1 MFAYRP
7 AEPLINSPFVKA
19 SFLLCCVLTLAAC
32 GGGGGSDTPANN
44 NATNQ
49 PPTNVALTTV
59 QASSSDVID
68 VAWSLAKDDKTIA
81 STLTYQ
87 VHLSET
93 AGFSPSSETLKFS
106 QKGAVAT
113 QLTGLKPATA
123 YRLKLVVIDDD
134 GAQTVSAEKTVTTPN
149 INVVNQSPMNVTLTT
164 VQATSPTVV
173 NASWGAASDD
183 TTAASQLTYEVH
195 MAEGGDFIP
204 SASSLKFSGKN
215 VLTTQVTGLKAA
227 TAYTVKLVAIDAQGL
242 SSTSS
247 GVSVTTQNI
256 AAENKA
262 PTNVALSTVQATS
275 PTAVN
280 VYWWTASDDT
290 TAVSQLTYEVHMAE
304 GGDFSPSASSLKFS
318 GKDVLRTLVTGLKAA
333 TTYTVKLVAI
343 DAQGLRSFSSG
354 ISVTT
359 QNITTAPTNVALS
372 TVQATSPTGVNASWG
387 AASDDTTAA
396 SQLTYELHMA
406 EGGDFTPSASSL
418 KFSGKNVLTT
428 QVMGLKAATAYT
440 VKLVAIDAQGLRGT
454 SSGRGITTLN
464 VFSTVPQKL
473 NDTGITKCDFFGT
486 FDDCTAAIVDGSFR
500 LNQDGE
506 VGRDYL
512 AAKGQLTKVGAGIA
526 GFDFTKISAAGE
538 KLPATA
544 TAWSCVLDNQTGLMW
559 EMKTNDG
566 GLQDATKTYQWYN
579 TDTSTNGGTVGYAN
593 GGNNTQA
600 FTQAINSKALCGHTD
615 WRLPEKQELHS
626 IVNYGKVDPAIDSAY
641 FPNTVSSYY
650 WSSSPVAYNNID
662 RAWMVDFYAGND
674 LDYFGNFGNGKGG
687 KADNLYVRLVRS
699 DQ

>member
-1 MFAYRP
+1 MFAYTP
-7 AEPLINSPFVKA
+7 AESLINMPFTK
-19 SFLLCCVLTLAAC
+19 SGFFLCCVLTLTAC

-93 AGFSPSSETLKFS
+93 AGFSPASETLKFS

-113 QLTGLKPATA
+113 KLTGLKPATA
-123 YRLKLVVIDDD
+123 YSLKLVVIDDD
-134 GAQTVSAEKTVTTPN
+134 GAQTVSAERTVITQN
-149 INVVNQSPMNVTLTT
+149 INVVNQPPTNVALAT
-164 VQATSPTVV
+164 VQAISSTGV

-183 TTAASQLTYEVH
+183 TTAASQLTYELH
-195 MAEGGDFIP
+195 MAEGGDFSP

-215 VLTTQVTGLKAA
+215 VFMTPVTGLKAA
-227 TAYTVKLVAIDAQGL
+227 TTYTVKLVAIDAQGL
-242 SSTSS
+242 RSSSS

-256 AAENKA
+256 AAVNKA
-262 PTNVALSTVQATS
+262 PTNVALATVQATS

-280 VYWWTASDDT
+280 VYWWTANDDT

-304 GGDFSPSASSLKFS
+304 GGDFSPSTSSLKFS

-343 DAQGLRSFSSG
+343 DAQGLRSSSSG

-359 QNITTAPTNVALS
+359 QIITTAPTNVALS
-372 TVQATSPTGVNASWG
+372 TVKATSPTGVNASWG

-406 EGGDFTPSASSL
+406 EGGDFSPSASSL
-418 KFSGKNVLTT
+418 KFSGKNVFTT
-428 QVMGLKAATAYT
+428 QVMSLKAATSYT
-440 VKLVAIDAQGLRGT
+440 VKLVAIDAQGLRSS

-464 VFSTVPQKL
+464 VFSTALQKL
-473 NDTGITKCDFFGT
+473 NDTGITNCAFDNT
-486 FDDCTAAIVDGSFR
+486 FADCTAAIGGWFG

-512 AAKGQLTKVGAGIA
+512 AANGQLTKVGAGIA

-579 TDTSTNGGTVGYAN
+579 TDTSTNGGTVGYEN

-600 FTQAINSKALCGHTD
+600 FTQAINSKALCGYTD

-626 IVNYGKVDPAIDSAY
+626 IINYGKIDPVIDSAY

-650 WSSSPVAYNNID
+650 WSSSPVAHNINH
-662 RAWMVDFYAGND
+662 AWMVDFYAGND
-674 LDYFGNFGNGKGG
+674 RDYFGNFGNGNGG
-687 KADNLYVRLVRS
+687 KGDSLYVRLVRS
-699 DQ
+699 DK

>member
-1 MFAYRP
+1 MFAYTP

-93 AGFSPSSETLKFS
+93 AGFSPASETLKFS

-113 QLTGLKPATA
+113 KLTGLKPATA
-123 YRLKLVVIDDD
+123 YSLKLVVIDDD
-134 GAQTVSAEKTVTTPN
+134 GAQTVSAERTVITQN
-149 INVVNQSPMNVTLTT
+149 INVVNQPPTNVALAT
-164 VQATSPTVV
+164 VQAISSTGVS
-173 NASWGAASDD
+173 ASWGAASDD

-195 MAEGGDFIP
+195 MAEGGDFSP

-215 VLTTQVTGLKAA
+215 VFMT
-227 TAYTVKLVAIDAQGL
+227 
-242 SSTSS
+242 
-247 GVSVTTQNI
+247 
-256 AAENKA
+256 
-262 PTNVALSTVQATS
+262 P
-275 PTAVN
+275 
-280 VYWWTASDDT
+280 
-290 TAVSQLTYEVHMAE
+290 
-304 GGDFSPSASSLKFS
+304 
-318 GKDVLRTLVTGLKAA
+318 VTGLKAA

-343 DAQGLRSFSSG
+343 DAQGLRSS
-354 ISVTT
+354 
-359 QNITTAPTNVALS
+359 
-372 TVQATSPTGVNASWG
+372 
-387 AASDDTTAA
+387 
-396 SQLTYELHMA
+396 
-406 EGGDFTPSASSL
+406 
-418 KFSGKNVLTT
+418 
-428 QVMGLKAATAYT
+428 
-440 VKLVAIDAQGLRGT
+440 

-464 VFSTVPQKL
+464 VFSTALQKL
-473 NDTGITKCDFFGT
+473 NDTGITKCVFFSI
-486 FDDCTAAIVDGSFR
+486 FADCTEGIGSIGSWFDH
-500 LNQDGE
+500 NQDAE

-512 AAKGQLTKVGAGIA
+512 AANGQLTKVGAGMA

-600 FTQAINSKALCGHTD
+600 FTQAINSKALCGYTD

-626 IVNYGKVDPAIDSAY
+626 IVNYGKVGPAIDSAY

-650 WSSSPVAYNNID
+650 WSSSPVARNINH
-662 RAWMVDFYAGND
+662 AWMVDFYAGND
-674 LDYFGNFGNGKGG
+674 RDYFGNFGNGKGG

-699 DQ
+699 DP